1 MPHFA
6 TPQGVLH
13 FLSNEDI
20 LQGGL
25 TLLPEDAFEISEE
38 EAAAMRA
45 PAPLT
50 TEELVKV
57 YEKALDDHMDAV
69 ARSHRYNDRFTF
81 ALRAGYPG
89 PFHDEG
95 IAFAQWMDALNADA
109 YALLAAVQAGTAE
122 LPSVEEFIAG
132 FDEFVKP

>member
-1 MPHFA
+1 MPHYT
-6 TPQGVLH
+6 TPAGVLH
-13 FLSNEDI
+13 YLSAEDI
-20 LQGGL
+20 LNGGL
-25 TLLPEDAFEISEE
+25 TLLPEDAFEISEA
-38 EAAAMRA
+38 EAAALQA

-50 TEELVKV
+50 TEQLVKV
-57 YEKALDDHMDAV
+57 YEKALDDHMDTV

-95 IAFAQWMDALNADA
+95 IAFAQWMDSLNADA
-109 YALLAAVQAGTAE
+109 YALLAAVEAGTAE
-122 LPSVEEFIAG
+122 LPSVEEFVAG